1 VSITRAL
8 KSDALAQTKPMTFIT
23 EDFLLQTKTARH
35 LYHTYAPHIPIL
47 DFHSHLSPADIAN
60 NSGFETLTDIW
71 LDGDHYKWRAMRA
84 NGLAEKYCSGNV
96 SAYEKFEA
104 WAKTVPRTLRNPLY
118 QWTHLELSRY
128 FGVQKL
134 LDESSAP
141 EIWKTANAKLRS
153 EQMTPQGIL
162 RKFRVVV
169 QCTTDD
175 PTDSL
180 EAHRKI
186 RSSGIE
192 TRVLPTYRPDGALR
206 VGEPARFNE
215 WTNRLGSVAN
225 VEISRL
231 DDFLDALA
239 KRHDFFHE
247 QGCRL
252 SDHGLKHCYAE
263 PFADHQASEAFN
275 KLRSGKSLDSKE
287 AAGLAGYLM
296 IFFGHLDA
304 RKGWTKQLHLGAYR
318 NANSRVLTALGGDAG
333 FDSIGDWPQAAS
345 LGAYLD
351 LLDRENSLAKMIVY
365 NLNPADNYIVA
376 TMAGNFP
383 QQGVRGRVQFGSS
396 WWFLDQK
403 EGIEWQLN
411 ALSNCGLL
419 SNFVG
424 MVTDSRSFMSFPR
437 HEYFRRIL
445 CNILGNDIEAGLLP
459 NDEPMM
465 ARLIR
470 DVCLENA
477 ARFLGIETSEI
488 RQT

>member
-1 VSITRAL
+1 
-8 KSDALAQTKPMTFIT
+8 MTFIT

-35 LYHTYAPHIPIL
+35 LYHTYARHIPIL
-47 DFHSHLSPADIAN
+47 DFHSHLPSADIAN
-60 NSGFETLTDIW
+60 NTRFQTLTDIW
-71 LDGDHYKWRAMRA
+71 LEGDHYKWRAMRA
-84 NGLAEKYCSGNV
+84 NGCAEKYCSGNAT
-96 SAYEKFEA
+96 AYEKFVA
-104 WAKTVPRTLRNPLY
+104 WAKTVPRTLRNPLHH
-118 QWTHLELSRY
+118 WSHLELSRY
-128 FGVQKL
+128 FGIQQL
-134 LDESSAP
+134 LDESSAD
-141 EIWKTANAKLRS
+141 EIWNSANALLNS
-153 EQMTPQGIL
+153 EEMTPQGIL
-162 RKFRVVV
+162 RKFRVMV

-175 PTDSL
+175 PTDPL

-186 RSSGIE
+186 RSSDVK

-206 VGEPARFNE
+206 VSDPARFNE
-215 WTNRLGSVAN
+215 WTNGLGSVAN

-231 DDFLDALA
+231 ADFLDALA

-252 SDHGLKHCYAE
+252 SDHGLMHCYAE
-263 PFADHQASEAFN
+263 PFADHQAREAFS
-275 KLRSGKSLDSKE
+275 KLRSREILDANE
-287 AAGLAGYLM
+287 AAGLAGFLM

-318 NANSRVLTALGGDAG
+318 NANSRAMATQGADAG
-333 FDSIGDWPQAAS
+333 FDSIGDGPQAAS
-345 LGAYLD
+345 LGAYCD
-351 LLDRENSLAKMIVY
+351 LLDRENSLPKMIVY
-365 NLNPADNYIVA
+365 NLNPADNYIFA
-376 TMAGNFP
+376 TMAGSFP
-383 QQGVRGRVQFGSS
+383 QESVRGRVQFGSS

-445 CNILGNDIEAGLLP
+445 CNLLGNDIEAGLLP
-459 NDEPMM
+459 DNEPMM

-470 DVCLENA
+470 DVCFENA
-477 ARFLGIETSEI
+477 ARFLGL
-488 RQT
+488 QNVAD

>member
-1 VSITRAL
+1 
-8 KSDALAQTKPMTFIT
+8 MTFIT

-35 LYHTYAPHIPIL
+35 LYHTYAGHIPIL
-47 DFHSHLSPADIAN
+47 DFHSHLPPGDIAN
-60 NSGFETLTDIW
+60 NTRFQTLTDIW
-71 LDGDHYKWRAMRA
+71 LEGDHYKWRAMRA
-84 NGLAEKYCSGNV
+84 NGVAEKYCSGNA
-96 SAYEKFEA
+96 SAYDKFEA

-118 QWTHLELSRY
+118 HWTHLELSRY

-141 EIWKTANAKLRS
+141 EIWKTANAKLQT

-162 RKFRVVV
+162 KKFRVVV

-180 EAHRKI
+180 EAHRKM
-186 RSSGIE
+186 RNSGIG
-192 TRVLPTYRPDGALR
+192 TLVLPTYRPDGALR
-206 VGEPARFNE
+206 VGDSTRFNE
-215 WTNRLGSVAN
+215 WTNRLGAAAN

-231 DDFLDALA
+231 TDFLDALS

-252 SDHGLKHCYAE
+252 SDHGLHHCYAE
-263 PFADHQASEAFN
+263 PFADQQASDAFG
-275 KLRSGKSLDSKE
+275 KLRSGQSLDSNE

-296 IFFGHLDA
+296 IVFGHLDA

-318 NANSRVLTALGGDAG
+318 NANSRALSTLGADAG

-345 LGAYLD
+345 LGAYFD
-351 LLDRENSLAKMIVY
+351 LLDRENSLPKMIVY
-365 NLNPADNYIVA
+365 NLNPGDNYIFA
-376 TMAGNFP
+376 TMARNFP
-383 QQGVRGRVQFGSS
+383 QEGMRGRVQFGSS

-419 SNFVG
+419 SDFVG

-459 NDEPMM
+459 NDEPTM

-470 DVCLENA
+470 DICLENA